1 MGILH
6 LFPSVFASKI
16 NIAPSLYLCFF
27 SSFLFYLSSALAFKL
42 LRVNW
47 MEVTGAQTPSRHPSL
62 SPSLATTQLPSTL
75 TLQPSVSPSPKS
87 LSYEP
92 PGATSFTFPYSL
104 KSLSQVKPR

>member
-42 LRVNW
+42 LRVNCH
-47 MEVTGAQTPSRHPSL
+47 GGYRNSDP
-62 SPSLATTQLPSTL
+62 
-75 TLQPSVSPSPKS
+75 
-87 LSYEP
+87 
-92 PGATSFTFPYSL
+92 
-104 KSLSQVKPR
+104 KPRPFTQSQCIKQPLSLTSHHPDPQHPDSSAQCLPKP